1 MKNTNQSSRVMASAR
16 NAREKTVQWSD
27 ARKEFASRV
36 VRSGSFAAK
45 DAALRSAREDTK
57 KKD

>member
-1 MKNTNQSSRVMASAR
+1 MKNSNQSSRVMDSAR
-16 NAREKTVQWSD
+16 NARERTGEWSE

-45 DAALRSAREDTK
+45 DAASRAAKEAATK
-57 KKD
+57 KD